1 MYAEMEREKVIE
13 YLKEIMYDGK
23 SIIIIDP
30 YFFSKSANIT
40 LKNYINDMEK
50 VLENI
55 NEILIITHW
64 NKENYEKEVKEF
76 FQKKNIKYRIF
87 KTRKLHD
94 RLWIKNKVDYYV
106 VGSSFNS
113 VSFSFGFIYQLE
125 RHEIKVAINKYL
137 IEKINLSH
145 LHKKIKQELEEF
157 LAK

>member
-13 YLKEIMYDGK
+13 YLNEIMYDGK
-23 SIIIIDP
+23 SIVIIDP
-30 YFFSKSANIT
+30 YFFSKSTNIT

-50 VLENI
+50 VLKNI
-55 NEILIITHW
+55 NEVLIITHC

-94 RLWIKNKVDYYV
+94 RLWIKNKTDYYV

-113 VSFSFGFIYQLE
+113 VGFSFGFIYKLE
-125 RHEIKVAINKYL
+125 RERIRVAINKYL
-137 IEKINLSH
+137 IEKINSSH

>member
-1 MYAEMEREKVIE
+1 MM
-13 YLKEIMYDGK
+13 G
-23 SIIIIDP
+23 
-30 YFFSKSANIT
+30 
-40 LKNYINDMEK
+40 K

-55 NEILIITHW
+55 NEILIITHC

-94 RLWIKNKVDYYV
+94 RLWIKNKTDYYV

-113 VSFSFGFIYQLE
+113 VGFSFGFIYKLE
-125 RHEIKVAINKYL
+125 RDRIKVAIQKYL